1 VRARIE
7 ANKYG
12 SHPKTDHPYL
22 LKGKV
27 FCGYCGRRMSSWG
40 GTSKSGNIYRYYR
53 CPQKEPCLQ
62 VQIVKK
68 EVLEQAI
75 TQAFERMLSTE
86 SNFDLL
92 VDKILETV
100 NSKLYDTTQLRIA
113 EKELQQTEK
122 AINNLIAAVE
132 NGFYSESTNERLKE
146 LENRKSDLNATIAKE
161 RVKEVKPL
169 ERKEVEKYLSY
180 AIVKP
185 SQTVIDLLVRKVIIK
200 DNTAEVYLK
209 YCNDEPPRGDTTHK
223 AKIPERNLSEQGFL
237 FISYTYCYIIK
248 SQQAATREIVIHVMI

>member
-1 VRARIE
+1 
-7 ANKYG
+7 
-12 SHPKTDHPYL
+12 
-22 LKGKV
+22 
-27 FCGYCGRRMSSWG
+27 MSSWG

-53 CPQKEPCLQ
+53 CPQKEPCPQ

-75 TQAFERMLSTE
+75 TQAFARMLSTE

-92 VDKILETV
+92 VDKILETF
-100 NSKLYDTTQLRIA
+100 NSKLYDTTELKIA

-146 LENRKSDLNATIAKE
+146 LESRKSDLNATIAKE

-180 AIVKP
+180 AIAQP

-237 FISYTYCYIIK
+237 FISYTYCYIMRPKERKIK
-248 SQQAATREIVIHVMI
+248 FSTPQQVEPSDFIIHVMI